1 MICVLTKKMQN
12 KIENLPNIQ
21 EILKKNNVKINKALG
36 QNFIFDLN
44 ITDKIVKKS
53 DQFASTIIEIGSGPG
68 SLTRSIL
75 KNKSAVVY
83 AIDKDI
89 QSKAMLAD
97 LKMIYKDRL
106 NIIIDDAL
114 YYPIWELG
122 DTPRQIIAN
131 LPYNIGTKMLVMWL
145 KNIHKFDLLTLM
157 FQKEVADRIIAKP
170 GSKNYGRLSIL
181 TNWLTKS
188 SKLFDIPSKAFIP
201 RPKVNSTVIQLKPLS
216 KPIFDV
222 SFESLEKLTHLAFSQ
237 KRKMLKTSLK
247 SINGE
252 KILEEL
258 NISSKLRPENLS
270 VINFCK
276 IAKKSFDFN
285 S

>member
-1 MICVLTKKMQN
+1 MKN
-12 KIENLPNIQ
+12 KIEDLPRIK
-21 EILKKNNVKINKALG
+21 EILKNNNIKINKALG
-36 QNFIFDLN
+36 QNFLFDLN

-53 DQFASTIIEIGSGPG
+53 NPIASTIIEIGSGPG

-89 QSKAMLAD
+89 QSKAMLKE
-97 LKMIYKDRL
+97 LKMMYKNRL
-106 NIIIDDAL
+106 NIIIEDAL
-114 YYPIWELG
+114 HFPIWNLG
-122 DTPRQIIAN
+122 NAPRQIIAN
-131 LPYNIGTKMLVMWL
+131 LPYNVGTKMLLMWL
-145 KNIHKFDLLTLM
+145 KNIQKFDLLTLM

-181 TNWLTKS
+181 TNWLTQS
-188 SKLFDIPSKAFIP
+188 SKLFDVPSEAFIP
-201 RPKVNSTVIQLKPLS
+201 RPKVKSTVIQLKPLS

-247 SINGE
+247 KINGE
-252 KILEEL
+252 KILKEL
-258 NISSKLRPENLS
+258 NISSNLRPENLS
-270 VINFCK
+270 IVDFCK
-276 IAKKSFDFN
+276 IAKKSFDF
-285 S
+285 